1 MEHIRT
7 PVHPFTLQPSVTTGW
22 TRAALGVAAPV
33 IERMLGLSALARMY
47 DEATGPTLVDDF
59 PERALRQLGIGWSV
73 PDSALM
79 QIPAEGPLVVV
90 ANHPFGAADGLVLLS
105 MVRRVRR
112 DVRLLGNYLLE
123 RIPEL
128 RPLVL
133 AVNPFQERDARVANQ
148 GTVRRAGD
156 WVRRGGALLV
166 FPAGEVA
173 NVSAGAGR
181 LIDPRWKTGVAR
193 IVADGEAPV
202 LPVYFDGRNSR
213 TFELAGFVHPRLRTA
228 LLPRELLRMRGR
240 SLSPVVGSL
249 IPFKSLATI
258 HEPRI
263 LAATLRAHTFA
274 LRGSAAIDSPRPFM
288 KPVTVEQPS
297 DRLAQEIAMLPA
309 IRRLAEHRTLAA
321 YCATA
326 QEAPGVVAEIGRLR
340 EITFRGAGEGTGRST
355 DLDEFDGHYWHLFLW
370 DEQRRVV
377 VGAYRLGPT
386 DTIAARRGPKGLYTR
401 TLFTFRRR
409 FLDQLGPALELGRS
423 FVRPEYQR
431 EFSPLK
437 VLWEGIGR
445 FVALHPRYRRLFGPV
460 SISATYTSA
469 SRDLIADA
477 LQHPSLRSSLADF
490 VRARRPFARTTSG
503 DDSPI
508 ARRLEDVQK
517 LVGDLEGNGCG
528 LPVLLRQYLK
538 LNARVLALSRDPNFS
553 DVLDALLVVD
563 LDHVNRPLLDRY
575 LGRAAADDFLAARH
589 RR

>member
-33 IERMLGLSALARMY
+33 IERMLGLSALAQMY

-59 PERALRQLGIGWSV
+59 PERALRQLDISWSV
-73 PDSALM
+73 PDRALKR
-79 QIPAEGPLVVV
+79 IPAEGPLVVV
-90 ANHPFGAADGLVLLS
+90 ANHPFGAADGLVLLTL
-105 MVRRVRR
+105 VRRVRR

-128 RPLVL
+128 RPIVL
-133 AVNPFQERDARVANQ
+133 AVNPFQERDARVSNQ
-148 GTVRRAGD
+148 GTVRRAAD
-156 WVRRGGALLV
+156 WVRRGGALIV

-173 NVSAGAGR
+173 NVSVGAGR

-193 IVADGEAPV
+193 IVADGESPV

-213 TFELAGFVHPRLRTA
+213 TFEFAGLVHPRLRTA

-240 SLSPVVGSL
+240 SLSPVVGDV
-249 IPFKSLATI
+249 IPFKAIAPI
-258 HEPRI
+258 HDPRT
-263 LAATLRAHTFA
+263 LAATLRAHTYA
-274 LRGSAAIDSPRPFM
+274 LRGSAASESPRPSM
-288 KPVTVEQPS
+288 EPVALEQPS
-297 DRLAQEIAMLPA
+297 DRLAQEIARLPP
-309 IRRLAEHRTLAA
+309 IRRLAEHRTLVA
-321 YCATA
+321 YCATE

-340 EITFRGAGEGTGRST
+340 EITFRAAGEGTGRST
-355 DLDEFDGHYWHLFLW
+355 DLDEFDRHYWHLFLW

-377 VGAYRLGPT
+377 AGAYRLGPT
-386 DTIAARRGPKGLYTR
+386 DTIAARRGPTGLYTR
-401 TLFTFRRR
+401 TLFSFGRR
-409 FLDQLGPALELGRS
+409 FLYRLGPALELGRS

-445 FVALHPRYRRLFGPV
+445 FVVLHPRYRRLFGPV

-477 LQHPSLRSSLADF
+477 LQHQSLRSGLAAF
-490 VRARRPFARTTSG
+490 VRARRPFTRATSG

-508 ARRLEDVQK
+508 AGRLEDVHK
-517 LVGDLEGNGCG
+517 LVGDLEGNGGG

-538 LNARVLALSRDPNFS
+538 LNARVLALSRDPDFS

-563 LDHVNRPLLDRY
+563 LDQVNRPVLNRY
-575 LGRAAADDFLAARH
+575 LGRAAADEFLAARH
-589 RR
+589 HR

>member
-33 IERMLGLSALARMY
+33 IERILGLSALAQMY

-59 PERALRQLGIGWSV
+59 PERALRQLDIAWSV
-73 PDSALM
+73 PDSALAR
-79 QIPAEGPLVVV
+79 IPAEGPLVVV

-105 MVRRVRR
+105 LVRRVRR

-133 AVNPFQERDARVANQ
+133 AVNPFQERDARVSNR
-148 GTVRRAGD
+148 GTVRRAAD
-156 WVRRGGALLV
+156 WVRRGGALIV

-173 NVSAGAGR
+173 NVSAGGR
-181 LIDPRWKTGVAR
+181 LIDSRWKTGVAR
-193 IVADGEAPV
+193 IVMDGESPV

-213 TFELAGFVHPRLRTA
+213 TFELVGLVHPRLRTA

-240 SLSPVVGSL
+240 SLSPVVGDV
-249 IPFKSLATI
+249 IPFKAIAPI
-258 HEPRI
+258 HEPRV
-263 LAATLRAHTFA
+263 LTATLRAHTFA
-274 LRGSAAIDSPRPFM
+274 LRGSAASESPRPSM
-288 KPVTVEQPS
+288 EPVAVEQTP
-297 DRLAQEIAMLPA
+297 DRLAQEIARLPQ
-309 IRRLAEHRTLAA
+309 IRRLAEHRTFAA
-321 YCATA
+321 YCATE
-326 QEAPGVVAEIGRLR
+326 QEVPAVVAEIGRLR
-340 EITFRGAGEGTGRST
+340 EITFRAAGEGTGLSA
-355 DLDEFDGHYWHLFLW
+355 DLDEFDRYYWHLFLW

-386 DTIAARRGPKGLYTR
+386 DTIAARRGPRGLYTR
-401 TLFTFRRR
+401 TLFNFGRR

-469 SRDLIADA
+469 SRDLITDA
-477 LQHPSLRSSLADF
+477 LQHQSLRSGLAAF
-490 VRARRPFARTTSG
+490 VRARRPYTTATSD

-508 ARRLEDVQK
+508 AGRLEDVHK
-517 LVGDLEGNGCG
+517 LVGDLEGKGGG

-538 LNARVLALSRDPNFS
+538 LNARVVALSRDPNFA

-563 LDHVNRPLLDRY
+563 LDHVDRPVLDRY
-575 LGRAAADDFLAARH
+575 LGRAAADEFLAARH
-589 RR
+589 HR